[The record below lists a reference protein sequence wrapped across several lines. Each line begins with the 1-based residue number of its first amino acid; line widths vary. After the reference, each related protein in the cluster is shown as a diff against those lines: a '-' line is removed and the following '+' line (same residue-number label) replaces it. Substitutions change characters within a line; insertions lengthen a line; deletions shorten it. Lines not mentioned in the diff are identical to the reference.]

1 MVVIVLIVFLL
12 TEVPKVVLHVW
23 FIVGYI
29 DDSFRVYPVDT
40 NVLSVV
46 LVVKYEHAMEWLL
59 SMYTD
64 MVSDSW
70 DERLIVFIFIME
82 GIKLFTLVGCL
93 SNFIIYVVMSRKL
106 RSEIVS
112 IFRKP
117 VNRSNA
123 IEMRQM

>member
-1 MVVIVLIVFLL
+1 MVVIVLVVFLL

-93 SNFIIYVVMSRKL
+93 SNFIIYVVMSKKL
-106 RSEIVS
+106 RSEKECM
-112 IFRKP
+112 F
-117 VNRSNA
+117 
-123 IEMRQM
+123 